1 MSLKNLYLITIFF
14 FILSKTVLAFENK
27 ILFKI
32 NNKIITTVDVYN
44 EINYLSLINKGFK
57 DLDNNSAF
65 KIASESLIRQKIK
78 EIELLKNF
86 KSLQINEQLLENIL
100 AQYYNK
106 LNLKSKKDFINI
118 IKTFDLT
125 IDYFENKINQE
136 VLWDQ
141 LVYIKFS
148 EKLKIDKNIIKKNIL
163 QNKNNYEYLLSEII
177 FEIKEKEN
185 LDKKFNEIKNLIK
198 NQGFER
204 AVLTYSISNTAANA
218 GKLNWIKDSSLNK
231 EILEKIE
238 NIETGDHT
246 GPLVIPG
253 GFLILKINEKKQ
265 YSKISEID
273 KEVEEVYKKKRNDLL
288 TKYSMV
294 YYNKLKKDIFI
305 NEF

>member
-106 LNLKSKKDFINI
+106 FNLKSKKDFINI